1 MERESIE
8 EHGRTGNSSGRVENL
23 GVDDEE
29 FSSVEDVGDAPS
41 ENPAVDD
48 V

>member
-8 EHGRTGNSSGRVENL
+8 EHGRTGNSSGREESL
-23 GVDDEE
+23 GADDEE
-29 FSSVEDVGDAPS
+29 FSSVEDVGTPPS